1 MITRGTLHKDRRYI
15 NIVYG
20 ALIMNYYQ
28 NLAYI
33 PFVLP

>member
-1 MITRGTLHKDRRYI
+1 M
-15 NIVYG
+15 VYG

-33 PFVLP
+33 PFVYIIYFVLLLLK